1 MISATDF
8 IMPEYKNYYISPY
21 KNPSMNKIFA
31 LLIIVITSQAIA
43 FQAAGQTNQPNAA
56 YVKEH
61 YQKFEYQVPMR
72 DGKKLFTS
80 IYVPKDQS
88 KDHPFM
94 MDRTCYSVAP
104 YGTDKYKSD
113 LGPSPLFLHDNY
125 IFVYQDVRGRWMS
138 EGIYEEMTP
147 ELKSHK
153 KPEHV
158 DEGTDTYD
166 TIDWL
171 LKNIPHNNG
180 KVGVWGI
187 SYPGFYTTTALLSRH
202 PALVAASPQAPIAD
216 LYRDDAF
223 HNGAFMLVANFGF
236 YPGFTNRQDD
246 KPTQRRAKGFDPG
259 TEDGYDFFLKMGS
272 LRNSN
277 VKYYQDT
284 IRLWNEMM
292 DHPDYDQHW
301 KDRNVL
307 THLNDIKTATLVT
320 GGWYDAEDLYG
331 AINTYKTL
339 SKKNPNTPVYFAM
352 GPWVHGGWARGEGN
366 HLGDVD
372 FGGSTAPF
380 YREKI
385 EFAFFSH
392 YLKDTPLDLP
402 KVSVFETG
410 DNKWKTYDTW
420 PPKEVENKKLYF
432 QQGGKLSF
440 EKPTTDQEDHNEFTS
455 DPNHPIPFLDKKSM
469 DMDREYMTADQ
480 RFSAKLPGV
489 LTYQTDVLAEDVT
502 MAGNILANLKVSTTG
517 TDADWVVKIIDVYP
531 DTAQNNTFT
540 ASGVKMAG
548 YQQMVR
554 SEAMRGKYRK
564 GFDKPKAFTPE
575 KITPVNFELQDVL
588 HKFQKGHRIMVQ
600 LQSTWFPLID
610 RNTQQFQDIMK
621 AKDTDFKSAT
631 HKVYTSK
638 SNPSYLDVQVM

>member
-1 MISATDF
+1 MKRLCFLFLLVFSVQAFAQTSNSDAS
-8 IMPEYKNYYISPY
+8 YITE
-21 KNPSMNKIFA
+21 N
-31 LLIIVITSQAIA
+31 
-43 FQAAGQTNQPNAA
+43 
-56 YVKEH
+56 
-61 YQKFEYQVPMR
+61 YQKFEYQIPMR
-72 DGKKLFTS
+72 DGKKLFTAV
-80 IYVPKDQS
+80 YVPKDNS
-88 KDHPFM
+88 KKHPFM

-104 YGTDKYKSD
+104 YGKDKYKAA
-113 LGPSPLFLHDNY
+113 LGPSSLFLHDGY

-138 EGIYEEMTP
+138 EGVFEEMTP
-147 ELKSHK
+147 EHDVHKSNRD
-153 KPEHV
+153 V

-171 LKNIPHNNG
+171 LKHIPDNNG

-246 KPTQRRAKGFDPG
+246 KPTTRRAKEFDAG
-259 TEDGYDFFLKMGS
+259 TEDGYEFFLKMGS

-277 VKYYQDT
+277 VKYYKDS
-284 IRLWNEMM
+284 IRLWNEML
-292 DHPDYDQHW
+292 DHPNYDQHW

-307 THLNDIKTATLVT
+307 THLDNIKTATLVT

-331 AINTYKTL
+331 AIHTYKVL
-339 SKKNPNTPVYFAM
+339 KEKNPTTPVYFAM
-352 GPWVHGGWARGEGN
+352 GPWVHGGWARGSGD

-372 FGGSTAPF
+372 FGGPTGPF

-392 YLKDTPLDLP
+392 YLKGTPLDLAP
-402 KVSVFETG
+402 VSTFETG
-410 DNKWKTYDTW
+410 KNEWKTYANW
-420 PPKEVENKKLYF
+420 PPKESEERKLYF
-432 QQGGKLSF
+432 LPAGKLSF
-440 EKPTTDQEDHNEFTS
+440 QAPQSGAILNSEYIS
-455 DPNHPIPFLDKKSM
+455 DPNKPVPFLNHKSM

-480 RFSAKLPGV
+480 RFVSGRKDV
-489 LTYQTDVLAEDVT
+489 LSFQTDVLVEDVT
-502 MAGNILANLKVSTTG
+502 LAGNILANLKVATTG
-517 TDADWVVKIIDVYP
+517 TDADWVIKVLDVYP
-531 DTAQNNTFT
+531 DSSKNTKYT
-540 ASGVKMAG
+540 GQDVQMAG

-554 SEAMRGKYRK
+554 SEAMRGKFRE
-564 GFDKPKAFTPE
+564 GFNNPKPFVPGKV
-575 KITPVNFELQDVL
+575 TPVNFELQDVL
-588 HKFQKGHRIMVQ
+588 HTFKKGHRIMVQ

-621 AKDTDFKSAT
+621 AKDTDFKAATNKLYSSAE
-631 HKVYTSK
+631 
-638 SNPSYLDVQVM
+638 NPSFLQVRVMPSAK

>member
-1 MISATDF
+1 MFSFSNNDMKLLTSLLFALFAISAFAQPGAPDAAAV
-8 IMPEYKNYYISPY
+8 KNNYTKY
-21 KNPSMNKIFA
+21 
-31 LLIIVITSQAIA
+31 
-43 FQAAGQTNQPNAA
+43 
-56 YVKEH
+56 
-61 YQKFEYQVPMR
+61 EYQIPMR

-80 IYVPKDQS
+80 VYVPKDQS
-88 KDHPFM
+88 KKYPFM

-104 YGTDKYKSD
+104 YGAEAYKTS
-113 LGPSPLFLHDNY
+113 LGPSPQYMQDGY

-147 ELKSHK
+147 ELEVHK
-153 KPEHV
+153 TNKDV

-171 LKNIPHNNG
+171 LKNVANNNG

-246 KPTQRRAKGFDPG
+246 KPTQRRGPRFDPG
-259 TEDGYDFFLKMGS
+259 SEDGYDFFLKMGS
-272 LRNSN
+272 MRNTN
-277 VKYYQDT
+277 VKYFKDT

-292 DHPDYDQHW
+292 DHPNYDQHW

-307 THLNDIKTATLVT
+307 THLHDIKTATLVT

-331 AINTYKTL
+331 AINTYKVLTA
-339 SKKNPNTPVYFAM
+339 KNPNTPVYFAM
-352 GPWVHGGWARGEGN
+352 GPWVHGGWARGAGD

-372 FGGSTAPF
+372 FGGPSAPF

-392 YLKDTPLDLP
+392 YLKGTPLNLP
-402 KVSVFETG
+402 KVSTFQTG
-410 DNKWKTYDTW
+410 ANQWKTYNTW
-420 PPKEVENKKLYF
+420 PPAPAKEKNLYF
-432 QQGGKLSF
+432 LPGGKLSF
-440 EKPTTDQEDHNEFTS
+440 TAPVAAKDSYNEFIS
-455 DPNHPIPFLDKKSM
+455 DPNKPVPFVNNKTM

-480 RFSAKLPGV
+480 RFTAKMPDV
-489 LTYQTDVLAEDVT
+489 LTYQTDVLTGDVT
-502 MAGNILANLKVSTTG
+502 LAGNIWANLKVSTTG
-517 TDADWVVKIIDVYP
+517 TDADWIVKVIDVYP
-531 DTAQNNTFT
+531 DTAINNKFT
-540 ASGVKMAG
+540 RKDVQMAG
-548 YQQMVR
+548 YHQMVR
-554 SEAMRGKYRK
+554 SEAMRGKYRT
-564 GFDKPKAFTPE
+564 GFDKPAAFVPNQVS
-575 KITPVNFELQDVL
+575 PVNFELQDVL
-588 HKFQKGHRIMVQ
+588 HTFKKGHRIMVQ
-600 LQSTWFPLID
+600 LQSSWFPLID

-621 AKDTDFKSAT
+621 AKDGDFKKAT
-631 HKVYTSK
+631 HRVYTSK
-638 SNPSYLDVQVM
+638 VHSSFLKVRVL